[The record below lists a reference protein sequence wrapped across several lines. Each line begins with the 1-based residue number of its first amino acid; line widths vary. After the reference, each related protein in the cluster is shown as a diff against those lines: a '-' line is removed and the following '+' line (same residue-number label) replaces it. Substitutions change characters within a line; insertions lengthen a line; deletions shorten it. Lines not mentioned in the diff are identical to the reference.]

1 LFFVLVKTE
10 LQAFLSLKFL
20 KTDARKTSFKVS
32 FKVPSKLGSQKPV
45 GSAVELLSN
54 YKGVEDVDVENLLV
68 SLKGTSPLCTNVV
81 VVPFVVDCNVGA
93 GVVDTR

>member
-1 LFFVLVKTE
+1 M
-10 LQAFLSLKFL
+10 
-20 KTDARKTSFKVS
+20 
-32 FKVPSKLGSQKPV
+32 
-45 GSAVELLSN
+45 
-54 YKGVEDVDVENLLV
+54 EDVDVENLLV